1 MTLVLVQ
8 PSKSSLK
15 RANSCDLLRA
25 GLTKD
30 MQTNAIPTSAPGDR
44 APTSE
49 EPALIKMTN
58 QQATAPPFPRQTKL
72 PARFTSYQPDYAAK
86 VT

>member
-1 MTLVLVQ
+1 
-8 PSKSSLK
+8 
-15 RANSCDLLRA
+15 
-25 GLTKD
+25 

-58 QQATAPPFPRQTKL
+58 QHTKL
-72 PARFTSYQPDYAAK
+72 DQAMPVRRPPHTLSQSRVQHCSPGYS
-86 VT
+86 TWHC